1 MSGRAQQSAHWQ
13 GETQRIICKVRRS
26 AARARHNRLLIRS
39 AVVLSITFLTAQGS
53 ALCGTD
59 ITYPLPTLDE
69 LTHRPTSVCALCCA
83 RLLIR
88 SAVVWLPLPGGE
100 PITLCAVS
108 VVTSKQPISAFLPRL
123 ARLFPARFYLFAP
136 RAQRGRKQIAQA
148 RAVT

>member
-1 MSGRAQQSAHWQ
+1 MPCSRSLTAKYTALRLSGRAQQSAHWQ

-83 RLLIR
+83 RVLIR
-88 SAVVWLPLPGGE
+88 SAVHFQPL
-100 PITLCAVS
+100 S
-108 VVTSKQPISAFLPRL
+108 VVT
-123 ARLFPARFYLFAP
+123 
-136 RAQRGRKQIAQA
+136 
-148 RAVT
+148 AVTFCGWVVEPYQPALPTSLIACTLFFRANIFV